1 MERFVNL
8 CSPEVVNRNPT
19 RHTLMDEGTPTTFLG
34 LDESDE
40 GPWDVVVLPV
50 PYEMTTSWGE
60 GTELGPAAAITAS
73 SQVELYDPLLDE
85 ELPCGLAFHTAKAWS
100 SEAGTLREQL
110 DSIREYLEPWF
121 DGVAFP
127 LVLGGEHGLLPP
139 LVEALSAHPALAG
152 DLSRLTIVQI
162 DAHADLRDSLN
173 GERFSHGTALR
184 RALDAGVGGLVQI
197 GIRALCR
204 DEAEFA
210 AADGRVETF
219 YARDL
224 FNPSDGQAGWEV
236 LLARIEELSGPVWLT
251 FDIDGLDGAL
261 VPDTGTPVPGGL
273 THWGAVEIIERL
285 FASEARILGAD
296 VNEIAPGEDRLTQF
310 NAALIA
316 TKIIAAQIANGA

>member
-1 MERFVNL
+1 
-8 CSPEVVNRNPT
+8 
-19 RHTLMDEGTPTTFLG
+19 MDEGTPTTFLG

-60 GTELGPAAAITAS
+60 GTELGPAAAIAAS

-85 ELPCGLAFHTAKAWS
+85 ELPCGLAFHTASAWG

-110 DSIREYLEPWF
+110 DSIRDYLEPWF
-121 DGVAFP
+121 DGAAFP

-152 DLSRLTIVQI
+152 DLSRLTIVQV

-173 GERFSHGTALR
+173 GERFSHGTAAR

-224 FNPSDGQAGWEV
+224 FNPSDGQAGWEA

-316 TKIIAAQIANGA
+316 TKILAAQIANGA